1 MPRILIVD
9 DEPDMRLAVKNVLK
23 LRGYDVLEAGDGP
36 AALEMLAR
44 EDISLMLLD
53 VRLPGMDGIE
63 VLEKARRIKSDVP
76 VVMISGYG
84 HIQSAVDVMKLGA
97 SEYLQK
103 PFENAQL
110 VSTVQ
115 KFAAQKKQPVPVPFA
130 SEVRAAA
137 PDEAGGRPSSARA
150 FVLRAAAVVL
160 AGAAIL
166 FSYQFFAAGRS
177 SYFKAYQASSS
188 NISVLLWHEGEL
200 WAGDWL
206 EQAIYRYQPAKGA
219 MELKKKYPLG
229 KVHISGFA
237 IAGGKLYIADAW
249 KKTIEERDL
258 DDELTLVKSVS
269 FPGGISSLYYDGEYI
284 WSCDASGA
292 VLLHKPEPGLAVAA
306 YFRLA
311 NRPDQIY
318 KTKDELWTVVS
329 SEGKLYRHKLDDK
342 LSIDGVYSLK
352 LPLARQPLSAFTW
365 RNGRLWLAG
374 DGTAGLYEA
383 GRGLLART
391 EE

>member
-36 AALEMLAR
+36 TALDMLAR
-44 EDISLMLLD
+44 EDISLVLLD
-53 VRLPGMDGIE
+53 VRLPGMDGVE
-63 VLEKARRIKSDVP
+63 VLEKARRIKNDVP

-115 KFAAQKKQPVPVPFA
+115 KFAAQKRPPVPAPFA

-137 PDEAGGRPSSARA
+137 PAEAGGRPSSARA
-150 FVLRAAAVVL
+150 FALRAAAVVL
-160 AGAAIL
+160 SAAAV
-166 FSYQFFAAGRS
+166 FFAYRSFADSRS
-177 SYFKAYQASSS
+177 SYFKAYQAASS
-188 NISVLLWHEGEL
+188 NISVLLWNEGEL

-206 EQAIYRYQPAKGA
+206 EQAIYRYRPANGA

-229 KVHISGFA
+229 KVHISGFT
-237 IAGGKLYIADAW
+237 IAKGKLYIADAW
-249 KKTIEERDL
+249 KKTIEEREL
-258 DDELTLVKSVS
+258 DDDLTLVKSVS

-284 WSCDASGA
+284 WSCDASGT
-292 VLLHKPEPGLAVAA
+292 VLLHQLDPGLTVTA
-306 YFRLA
+306 YFKLA

-318 KTKDELWTVVS
+318 KTKDALWTAVS
-329 SEGKLYRHKLDDK
+329 SEGRLYRHKLDDK
-342 LSIDGVYSLK
+342 LSIEGVYALK

-365 RNGRLWLAG
+365 RNGRLWLAD
-374 DGTAGLYEA
+374 DGTAELYEA
-383 GRGLLART
+383 GKGLLAKA
-391 EE
+391 E